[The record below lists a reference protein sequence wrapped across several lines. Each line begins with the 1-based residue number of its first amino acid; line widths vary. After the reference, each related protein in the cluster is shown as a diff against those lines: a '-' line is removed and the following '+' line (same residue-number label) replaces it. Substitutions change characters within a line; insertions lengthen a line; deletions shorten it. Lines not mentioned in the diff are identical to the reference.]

1 MVKKV
6 KKYGSHNIAVLIS
19 NPCYNKVC
27 YKETTRY
34 MTVHI
39 LPFYFSVD
47 FLRERNMLLQ
57 VLHIMRSW
65 RRTLV
70 PVILTHQV
78 LFITLKQKRL
88 TILMN
93 DILL

>member
-1 MVKKV
+1 MAML
-6 KKYGSHNIAVLIS
+6 YP
-19 NPCYNKVC
+19 NPCYTEVC
-27 YKETTRY
+27 YKETTLY
-34 MTVHI
+34 VTVYI

-57 VLHIMRSW
+57 VLHIMLSW
-65 RRTLV
+65 RRTLA

-78 LFITLKQKRL
+78 LFIMLKQRRL